1 MVSAGNQCSGEDLDL
16 VPKCPTAA
24 SPLQFRSTSFCKCGK
39 YLFQEVHPLSLSQTQ
54 GADFIDKSLC
64 KAPHMGKTTRQ

>member
-24 SPLQFRSTSFCKCGK
+24 SPLQFHSTSFCKRGK
-39 YLFQEVHPLSLSQTQ
+39 YIFQEVHIGTVVFLRLK
-54 GADFIDKSLC
+54 GLIV
-64 KAPHMGKTTRQ
+64 